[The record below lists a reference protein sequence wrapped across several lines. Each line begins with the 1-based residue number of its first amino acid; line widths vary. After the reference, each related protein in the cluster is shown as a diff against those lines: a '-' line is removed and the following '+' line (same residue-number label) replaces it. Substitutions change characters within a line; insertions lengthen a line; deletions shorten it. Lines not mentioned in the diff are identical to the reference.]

1 MSETSQNNKRIAKNT
16 VFLYIRQ
23 VLLLFVSLL
32 TSRIVLE
39 KLGFVNF
46 GIYNVIAGFVLM
58 LSFFSSSLSNATQ
71 RFLNIELGKNNID
84 GANNVFNLHLLLYGV
99 ITLIFVF
106 VAETAGL
113 YIVKYKLYIPPD
125 RLHAA
130 CMVFHYSIASF
141 AITLMGIVFNA
152 AIVAHEDMKFYS
164 YIGIV
169 EGLAKLLIAYAIGI
183 GGFDKLA
190 AYAFM
195 LMVATL
201 FVQLSY
207 AFYSHMYYNECKYR
221 FYWNTEAIVI
231 TGRFIGW
238 NFLATFIYIIKDQG
252 LNMMLNVFFGPVV
265 NAARAVAY
273 QVNGAISNFST
284 NFFTAVRPQ
293 IVKSYAANDID
304 YLNLLFFKSSKYSL
318 FLIWLLCL
326 PTAMCMP
333 QLLNLWLKEV
343 PPYTEI
349 FTIWLLAESLPAAL
363 TNPTWSIVI
372 STGNLRGYVVWTYGA
387 LLLTFPT
394 SYIALNIG
402 MSPASVFMITFT
414 ARMLQMYL
422 SVIIANKEIRFGIS
436 RYVKEVIS
444 PFLAVV
450 LLSLPFSLFLCNM
463 LPDQNLKILYAT
475 LISTPISL
483 IAIWLLGMTQSEK
496 YKIRSIIIK
505 RIKIIKPL

>member
-1 MSETSQNNKRIAKNT
+1 M
-16 VFLYIRQ
+16 YIRQ
-23 VLLLFVSLL
+23 VLLLFVSLF
-32 TSRIVLE
+32 TSRIVLD
-39 KLGFVNF
+39 KLGFVDF

-71 RFLNIELGKNNID
+71 RFLNIELGRSNLE
-84 GANNVFNLHLLLYGV
+84 GANNVFNLHLLLYGF
-99 ITLIFVF
+99 ITLLVIF
-106 VAETAGL
+106 VAETVGL
-113 YIVKYKLYIPPD
+113 YIVKYKLNIHPD

-130 CMVFHYSIASF
+130 CMVFHFSIVSL
-141 AITLMGIVFNA
+141 AITLIGIVYNA
-152 AIVAHEDMKFYS
+152 TIVAHEDMKFYS

-169 EGLAKLLIAYAIGI
+169 EGLAKLLIAYAIGV

-195 LMVATL
+195 LMTTTL
-201 FVQLSY
+201 LFQL
-207 AFYSHMYYNECKYR
+207 ACALYSHIHYNECKYR
-221 FYWNTEAIVI
+221 FYWNTEAIVN

-273 QVNGAISNFST
+273 QVNGGISNFST
-284 NFFTAVRPQ
+284 NFFTAMRPQ
-293 IVKSYAANDID
+293 MVKSFASGNID
-304 YLNLLFFKSSKYSL
+304 YLKSLFFKSSKYSL
-318 FLIWLLCL
+318 FLTWLLCL
-326 PTAMCMP
+326 PAVMCLP
-333 QLLNLWLKEV
+333 QLLNLWLKDV
-343 PPYTEI
+343 PPFAEA
-349 FTIWLLAESLPAAL
+349 FTLWLLAESLPAAL
-363 TNPTWSIVI
+363 TNPTWTIVI
-372 STGNLRGYVVWTYGA
+372 STGNLRNYVIWTYGA
-387 LLLTFPT
+387 LLLTFPA
-394 SYIALNIG
+394 SYIALRIG
-402 MSPASVFMITFT
+402 MPPVSVFMITFT
-414 ARMLQMYL
+414 ARMLQMSL

-436 RYVKEVIS
+436 RYIKEVIS